1 MTIEYSEEWT
11 ESLIENFLFNNSNT
25 NQNDNDLPIN
35 KTRKFIIRNSDLIIA
50 NENKIQMLNLSEFKS
65 NSQLNFKVCV
75 LYSSL

>member
-1 MTIEYSEEWT
+1 MTIEYSEEWI

-75 LYSSL
+75 LYFSL

>member
-1 MTIEYSEEWT
+1 MTIEYSEEWI

-25 NQNDNDLPIN
+25 NKNDNDLPIN

-75 LYSSL
+75 LYISL

>member
-1 MTIEYSEEWT
+1 MTIEYNEEWI

-25 NQNDNDLPIN
+25 NKNDNDLPIN

>member
-1 MTIEYSEEWT
+1 MTIEYSEEWI

>member
-1 MTIEYSEEWT
+1 MTIEYSEEWI

-75 LYSSL
+75 LYISL